1 LINTDLANHDEILR
15 DCNYFI

>member
-1 LINTDLANHDEILR
+1 LVNTDLANHDEILR